1 MKINRAR
8 INNKPRIEIIPMVD
22 IMFFL
27 LATLLITTISLEK
40 HQSLPVNL
48 VQGSAN
54 NIDTHNNLLNITINA
69 ENKVFINQ
77 KAINI
82 NNLSQELNSITNQK
96 NTSVVIFADEKA
108 YQGEVLKTILAINKM
123 PFKQVSMA
131 INYATSQN

>member
-40 HQSLPVNL
+40 HQFLPVNL

-54 NIDTHNNLLNITINA
+54 DIGTQNNLLNITITS

-77 KAINI
+77 KTTNI
-82 NNLSQELNSITNQK
+82 NNLTQELNSVIDKQ

-123 PFKQVSMA
+123 NFKQVSMA
-131 INYATSQN
+131 INYATP

>member
-27 LATLLITTISLEK
+27 LATLLIATISLEK

-82 NNLSQELNSITNQK
+82 NNLSQELSSITDQK

-123 PFKQVSMA
+123 NFKQVSMA
-131 INYATSQN
+131 INYATPQN

>member
-27 LATLLITTISLEK
+27 LATLLIATISLEK
-40 HQSLPVNL
+40 HQALPVNL

-54 NIDTHNNLLNITINA
+54 NINTHNKLLNITINA
-69 ENKVFINQ
+69 ENKIFINQ
-77 KAINI
+77 KATNI
-82 NNLSQELNSITNQK
+82 NNLSQELNSITDQQ

-123 PFKQVSMA
+123 TFKQVSMA
-131 INYATSQN
+131 INYATPQN

>member
-27 LATLLITTISLEK
+27 LATLLIATISLEK
-40 HQSLPVNL
+40 HQALPVNL

-54 NIDTHNNLLNITINA
+54 NINTHNKLLNITINA
-69 ENKVFINQ
+69 ENKIFINQ
-77 KAINI
+77 KATNI
-82 NNLSQELNSITNQK
+82 NNLSQELNSINDQQ

-131 INYATSQN
+131 INYATPQN

>member
-27 LATLLITTISLEK
+27 LATLLIATISLEK

-54 NIDTHNNLLNITINA
+54 NIGTHNNLLNITINA

-82 NNLSQELNSITNQK
+82 NNLSQELSSITDQK

-131 INYATSQN
+131 INYATPQN

>member
-54 NIDTHNNLLNITINA
+54 NIGIENNLLHIIITS

-77 KAINI
+77 KTINS

>member
-27 LATLLITTISLEK
+27 LATLLIATISLEK

-82 NNLSQELNSITNQK
+82 NNLSQELSSITDQK

-108 YQGEVLKTILAINKM
+108 YQGIVLQTMLAINKLQ
-123 PFKQVSMA
+123 FKQVSMA
-131 INYATSQN
+131 IDHASSQN